1 MNEAIVTREDIL
13 AIADYME
20 HKGLVE
26 HMNKA
31 GLSFGAMALIL
42 TAISNECDRILDEM
56 NKEEENVC

>member
-1 MNEAIVTREDIL
+1 MEINVTREDIL

-42 TAISNECDRILDEM
+42 TAIGNECDRILEEM
-56 NKEEENVC
+56 NKEEENVR